1 MTSLSYPQ
9 VWFTYGPQTK
19 EDSMLASLFNAGATG
34 IRLTFSYG
42 TPELQLERAAQVRR
56 ISLQEGKQVF
66 IVADLQGEKC
76 RFAMIPGHD
85 EIKVRKGDI
94 AVLSRSSSPS
104 LKPLR
109 LPLQLPQYIDT
120 LSAGDIILEGDGAL
134 WLKVLEI
141 VEDGARCEFGIDGTV
156 HPGRGI
162 IVQNEKFSPR
172 SLTEKDLSDLR
183 AIAESDAFDAVAIS
197 FVARAE
203 DIHSVR
209 DCAAK
214 QNRNLSVVAKIET
227 QLGIDNLDQILEAA
241 DLLMAARGD
250 LALSR
255 PWVELPDAVSLIAAK
270 AKQAKKPWVLATQLA
285 EGLER
290 FAFPTRAEI
299 CDLAHWITSGAH
311 GVMLSY
317 ETAFGPRPVDA
328 VSCVRK
334 IVDRYCANQATIH
347 PSSTI

>member
-19 EDSMLASLFNAGATG
+19 EDSTLAGLFNAGATG
-34 IRLTFSYG
+34 VRLTFSYG

-56 ISLQEGKQVF
+56 IAKQERKQVF

-76 RFAMIPGHD
+76 RIAMIPGHD
-85 EIKVRKGDI
+85 EIRVRKGDT
-94 AVLSRSSSPS
+94 VTLLRSQSAS
-104 LKPLR
+104 LTPLR
-109 LPLQLPQYIDT
+109 LSLQLPQYVET
-120 LSAGDIILEGDGAL
+120 LSPGDIILEGDGAL
-134 WLKVLEI
+134 WLKVLE
-141 VEDGARCEFGIDGTV
+141 VAEDGAHCEFGVDGVV

-172 SLTEKDLSDLR
+172 SLTEKDLCDLR
-183 AIAESDAFDAVAIS
+183 AIAQSEAFDAVAVS

-203 DIHSVR
+203 DIQQVR
-209 DCAAK
+209 EFTTQC
-214 QNRNLSVVAKIET
+214 NRNLSIVAKIET
-227 QLGIDNLDQILEAA
+227 QLGIDNLDQILAA
-241 DLLMAARGD
+241 TDLLMAARGD

-255 PWVELPDAVSLIAAK
+255 PWIELPDAVSLIAAK
-270 AKQAKKPWVLATQLA
+270 AKQANKPWILATQIA

-299 CDLAHWITSGAH
+299 CDLAHWIALGAH

-328 VSCVRK
+328 IHCARE
-334 IVDRYCANQATIH
+334 IVDRYRSN
-347 PSSTI
+347 